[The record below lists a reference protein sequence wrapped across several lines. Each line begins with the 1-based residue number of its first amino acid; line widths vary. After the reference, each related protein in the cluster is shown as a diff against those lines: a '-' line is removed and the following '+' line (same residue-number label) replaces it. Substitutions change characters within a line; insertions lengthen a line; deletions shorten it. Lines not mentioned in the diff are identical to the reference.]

1 MRSCLGVY
9 VKDIDRE
16 ALRLIG
22 VRSFIEDFSRRQLVR
37 PNSSMLLFAFI
48 FALFF
53 SVLQLCNARFLD
65 LTFTLRCSLAQYTTL
80 LTSTHMQDLHYIRSR
95 ELVSVSENVE
105 FFWKLT
111 KPSCKPKAKTSSM
124 IPRISP
130 LVL

>member
-65 LTFTLRCSLAQYTTL
+65 LTFTLRCSLAQRNIETSAVNYNVYKLISVCLYLYTTA
-80 LTSTHMQDLHYIRSR
+80 LTDAF
-95 ELVSVSENVE
+95 V
-105 FFWKLT
+105 
-111 KPSCKPKAKTSSM
+111 
-124 IPRISP
+124 
-130 LVL
+130 